1 MKHTVP
7 SYCLGQGKQFATLIV
22 AAVFSFSAQAKELK
36 FDEAFSTKG
45 EPASLHFLAD
55 YQSNGTD
62 HHLEVWRQGEQR
74 LKRVTDN
81 NIEVYVN
88 RKHGDNEFQMSV
100 LDLKKRI
107 HTRIDKSSLNRIGN
121 FTDWFDLSHGLKH
134 PLVKNTVT
142 KVAGPK
148 DAPQAIM
155 DCQWYDLTA
164 EGHTSHICWNRDNHL
179 PLLIQ
184 NQDGKVVWRI
194 TNMDKKPVT
203 NFIFEIHDENFILNN
218 ANQDIQGD

>member
-7 SYCLGQGKQFATLIV
+7 SYCLGQGKQLATLIV

-36 FDEAFSTKG
+36 FDEAFATKG

-55 YQSNGTD
+55 YQSNGTE

-74 LKRVTDN
+74 LKRLTDN
-81 NIEVYVN
+81 NIEVYAT
-88 RKHGDNEFQMSV
+88 RTRSDSEYQMSV

-107 HTRIDKSSLNRIGN
+107 HTRIDRSSLNRIGN

-134 PLVKNTVT
+134 PLVKNTVA
-142 KVAGPK
+142 KAAVPK
-148 DAPQAIM
+148 EAAQAIM
-155 DCQWYDLTA
+155 VCQWYDLTT
-164 EGHTSHICWNRDNHL
+164 ESNTNHICWSKENRL

-194 TNMDKKPVT
+194 TRMDKKPISNSV
-203 NFIFEIHDENFILNN
+203 FEIHDENFVLND